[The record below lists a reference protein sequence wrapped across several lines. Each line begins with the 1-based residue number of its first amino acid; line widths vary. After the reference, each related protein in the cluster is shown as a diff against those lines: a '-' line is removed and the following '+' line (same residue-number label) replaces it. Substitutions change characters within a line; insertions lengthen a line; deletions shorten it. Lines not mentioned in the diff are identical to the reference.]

1 MLFTSS
7 EKLFL
12 FSRNLNFCPDFLGM
26 QKKRLDQKNKVNFEI
41 YDITAWLTKNYNT
54 PIAQYLTN

>member
-12 FSRNLNFCPDFLGM
+12 FSRHLNFCPDFLGM